1 VVEGLFFS
9 GFLLL
14 WFLLFFGSIGGLIL
28 GVVALVSAAQT
39 PTPAFGP
46 WWDNTKTAWLLGIAI
61 SYLIPFGLWFTA
73 IYWFRTGKRGLERDG
88 IVGRPFWMGPIKP
101 YPPAPVSWYPPPA
114 YGPGPAWDPGASA
127 HPPPPDAGASNE
139 PQPARPDRS

>member
-1 VVEGLFFS
+1 MVEGLFVS
-9 GFLLL
+9 GFMLL
-14 WFLLFFGSIGGLIL
+14 WFVLFFGSIGGLIL

-46 WWDNTKTAWLLGIAI
+46 WWDNTKTGWLLGIAV

-101 YPPAPVSWYPPPA
+101 YPPPAPWYPPPPA
-114 YGPGPAWDPGASA
+114 YGPGPAWDPTGPTYPPAPGAPA
-127 HPPPPDAGASNE
+127 TAE
-139 PQPARPDRS
+139 PQRARPDA